1 MSDITYGVVEEVHSG
16 SGSNSQ
22 RITYGIAA
30 YADID
35 DEETA
40 TVISHICDVTS
51 DKAKAQDLVKKCNK
65 LRLSLCHL
73 KDIVEDFLSE

>member
-1 MSDITYGVVEEVHSG
+1 MSDITYGVVEEVHNG

-30 YADID
+30 YSDID

-51 DKAKAQDLVKKCNK
+51 DRFKAEDLVNKCNK
-65 LRLSLCHL
+65 LKLSLCHL
-73 KDIVEDFLSE
+73 RDIVEDFLSE